1 MLNQLKELFG
11 RLRGP
16 LPPLKPIKFED
27 GLLCFEAQEGLKLG
41 KTKAQA
47 DSKLGTI
54 DLEIDI
60 LSYDEEGKFYRA
72 KLKNEQF
79 ILDAMQVERRKEFRY
94 DCKIRVISDDIKGQ
108 VATTEDISLN
118 GARITVNSELT
129 RGNYITTEFRFGEP
143 TIKDLTLRSEV
154 KWCSP
159 TKGKK
164 FHCGLRF
171 ISIEKREKVE
181 IKRFIQNDVA
191 TDI

>member
-11 RLRGP
+11 RLRGS

-27 GLLCFEAQEGLKLG
+27 GLLHFEAQEGLKLG

-72 KLKNEQF
+72 KLTNEQF

-94 DCKIRVISDDIKGQ
+94 DCKIRVASDDIKGQ
-108 VATTEDISLN
+108 VAVTEDLSLN
-118 GARITVNSELT
+118 GARLTVNNELT
-129 RGNYITTEFRFGEP
+129 SGDYLTTEFHFGDP
-143 TIKDLTLRSEV
+143 TIKNLKVRSEV

-159 TKGKK
+159 TKGGK

-171 ISIEKREKVE
+171 LSIEKRQKVE
-181 IKRFIQNDVA
+181 IKRFIQNNVA
-191 TDI
+191 TKF